1 MNAIQYVNEQLLTTK
16 EFPAFKAGDN
26 ITVHY
31 KIVEGDKERIQLFR
45 GDVIQVRGGANN
57 PNRMITVR
65 KISNEVG
72 VERIFPISSPNIEK
86 IEVNKYGKVRRARL
100 FYLREAK
107 GKDARIKERRVVRN
121 KA

>member
-45 GDVIQVRGGANN
+45 GDVIQVRGGSNN
-57 PNRMITVR
+57 PNRMVTVR

>member
-1 MNAIQYVNEQLLTTK
+1 MSLIQYVNEQLIPQK
-16 EFPAFKAGDN
+16 AVPAFKAGDN
-26 ITVHY
+26 VTVHY

-45 GDVIQVRGGANN
+45 GDVIQVRGGNKN

-65 KISNEVG
+65 KISNDIG
-72 VERIFPISSPNIEK
+72 VERIFPLSSPNIEK

-107 GKDARIKERRVVRN
+107 GKDARIKERRFTR
-121 KA
+121 K